1 MNPKLFC
8 WIILSLKIIQQNT
21 GQAVDT
27 DKMNRSK
34 QTSCKQ
40 CGICCTK
47 GGAAL
52 HSGDLSL
59 LHQKKIPRKD
69 LITIRKGEFAYNPV
83 TDKVQATKHEI
94 VKLRGTGR
102 EWTCCYYD
110 VTSRG
115 CTIYDHRPLACS
127 VLKCWDPAD
136 SLALVESD
144 LLTRFDILE
153 QDAFLSGL
161 ITKYETAYPLPD
173 FISFSENITKLD
185 DSSRVALENSVNLDL
200 EFRNRVVQ
208 ESPLV
213 LQEEMFL
220 FGRPLFQLL
229 QSFGFL
235 VSQSGNRLHLQI
247 QK

>member
-1 MNPKLFC
+1 
-8 WIILSLKIIQQNT
+8 
-21 GQAVDT
+21 
-27 DKMNRSK
+27 MNRSK
-34 QTSCKQ
+34 QTACRQ

-59 LHQKKIPRKD
+59 LHLKKIPRKD

-110 VTSRG
+110 VNSHG
-115 CTIYDHRPLACS
+115 CTVYDHRPLACRA
-127 VLKCWDPAD
+127 LKCWDPED

-153 QDAFLSGL
+153 QDAFLPGL
-161 ITKYETAYPLPD
+161 ITEYETACPLPD
-173 FISFSENITKLD
+173 FTFLSQNIKKLD
-185 DSSRVALENSVNLDL
+185 DSSLVALEHSVNLDL

-229 QSFGFL
+229 QDFGIL
-235 VSQSGNRLHLQI
+235 VSQSGNRLYLQI
-247 QK
+247 QKKK

>member
-1 MNPKLFC
+1 MD
-8 WIILSLKIIQQNT
+8 S
-21 GQAVDT
+21 
-27 DKMNRSK
+27 DKNNISK
-34 QTSCKQ
+34 QTSCNQ

-52 HSGDLSL
+52 HSGDLPL
-59 LHQKKIPRKD
+59 LHLKKIPRKD

-83 TDKVQATKHEI
+83 TDKVQATNNEI

-115 CTIYDHRPLACS
+115 CTIYNQRPLACRA
-127 VLKCWDPAD
+127 LKCWEPEE

-144 LLTRFDILE
+144 LLSRFDILE
-153 QDAFLSGL
+153 QDSFLQGL
-161 ITKYETAYPLPD
+161 ITEYETACPLPD
-173 FISFSENITKLD
+173 FTVFFRENKKSAANSLI
-185 DSSRVALENSVNLDL
+185 ALEISVNRDL
-200 EFRNRVVQ
+200 EFRNRVVR

-235 VSQSGNRLHLQI
+235 VSQSGNRLCLQR
-247 QK
+247 QEKS